1 MTDSAFEGQT
11 NPTLPC
17 KRPPLA
23 CYNIRSYIDLMVLE
37 LKLRKIGNSVG
48 IVLPKEALAHLKAGE
63 GDTVTLS
70 EQQGGFNMTAQ
81 NPEFAKTMA
90 VFEDL
95 SRRYRNTLAEL
106 AK

>member
-1 MTDSAFEGQT
+1 
-11 NPTLPC
+11 
-17 KRPPLA
+17 
-23 CYNIRSYIDLMVLE
+23 MVLE

-48 IVLPKEALAHLKAGE
+48 LILPKEALAHLNADE

-70 EQQGGFNMTAQ
+70 EKPGGFNIQTSCSDFSKAMS
-81 NPEFAKTMA
+81 

-95 SRRYRNTLAEL
+95 SQRYRNTLQEL